1 MTHWLTQLQREAMS
15 RTIVNQNQRGRAQMG
30 MRGVGDN
37 AGNQSGH
44 ASETNSGRASPVQ
57 AHQTTQ
63 TIYRELIG
71 PNGNTYR
78 IETTTGGLNPLTIPV
93 SSVAQSPM
101 PQGVPSPAEVQNMIR
116 GADLGQAGPGMP
128 IHRSAS
134 GTSLYARN
142 FTLPLVPT
150 PMFAAAGGSRASSG
164 RATPDPGAGPAS
176 AGGVNVAAAWATQA
190 PQQRQGHEVYILSS
204 PEGPRALLV
213 NHSTSETY
221 YTPRLRMQRS
231 QPQLRSA
238 ASYSNLIYAPQP
250 LSRDDINQQQL
261 YMEQRHGQHQ
271 QVPVNQPQQPQQQH
285 HQQQQHQQGHEQQ
298 QAGGIPFHPHNNPA
312 AALPPLLVQALPHV
326 WLIIRLALFVWFFTS
341 PSSTWSR
348 WFMVIALAFFM
359 FVLSIGS
366 LNGLAD
372 HAWRPLGRHLQNIFP
387 TLDGVHVGQEQQEG
401 VGADGQN
408 GNPDPARM
416 AARLVQ
422 DRGSWLANQIRS
434 LERAGLLFLASIAP
448 GVAERH
454 IANLE
459 AEARAA
465 ESRRREAEAAAATAA
480 AAAAEAEATA
490 AEVSEPSGEKE
501 TTGEG
506 NETGHES
513 KRAEAGFEAPEAQ

>member
-1 MTHWLTQLQREAMS
+1 
-15 RTIVNQNQRGRAQMG
+15 
-30 MRGVGDN
+30 
-37 AGNQSGH
+37 
-44 ASETNSGRASPVQ
+44 
-57 AHQTTQ
+57 
-63 TIYRELIG
+63 
-71 PNGNTYR
+71 
-78 IETTTGGLNPLTIPV
+78 
-93 SSVAQSPM
+93 
-101 PQGVPSPAEVQNMIR
+101 
-116 GADLGQAGPGMP
+116 
-128 IHRSAS
+128 
-134 GTSLYARN
+134 
-142 FTLPLVPT
+142 
-150 PMFAAAGGSRASSG
+150 
-164 RATPDPGAGPAS
+164 
-176 AGGVNVAAAWATQA
+176 
-190 PQQRQGHEVYILSS
+190 
-204 PEGPRALLV
+204 
-213 NHSTSETY
+213 
-221 YTPRLRMQRS
+221 
-231 QPQLRSA
+231 
-238 ASYSNLIYAPQP
+238 
-250 LSRDDINQQQL
+250 
-261 YMEQRHGQHQ
+261 
-271 QVPVNQPQQPQQQH
+271 
-285 HQQQQHQQGHEQQ
+285 
-298 QAGGIPFHPHNNPA
+298 
-312 AALPPLLVQALPHV
+312 
-326 WLIIRLALFVWFFTS
+326 
-341 PSSTWSR
+341 
-348 WFMVIALAFFM
+348 MVIALAFFM